1 MWRRQRDVRVQSP
14 EVAKQMR
21 KFFRKRGITSLDS
34 ESVARKYGMFFT
46 RGDGLW
52 GPWRPPGGGER
63 YSVHVSSQETE
74 DLAAVTKRVTL
85 ISDTLLMSHAPGSGL
100 HEIGTKNFRAIS
112 DFDSDENL
120 RSITYGMHCPDL
132 ASLGRWILDAE
143 GLLRMGLTTYLP
155 TISALSI
162 VDGEW
167 IEPPREQ
174 SSAVDYLLRDGR
186 LVEVSQTRPEM
197 NRMVRPIVAMD
208 IPFIEGVSLG
218 EFSKITE
225 GEFNSFRGF
234 RTFLRREFNALDE
247 AVDAE
252 QMDRALRDV
261 GFEIE
266 EGVREL
272 ESTMRV
278 LSRQRAFATT
288 GAVVAGVTV
297 VLAAVYGAVF
307 KEYVTGLVGGAG
319 GGALG
324 WAQAM
329 LADKSKGPVEDNKWY
344 YVWCLQRQSER
355 RL

>member
-1 MWRRQRDVRVQSP
+1 MSVQNP
-14 EVAKQMR
+14 EIAKQMK
-21 KFFRKRGITSLDS
+21 KFFRRAAPRRGGIDELHPASI
-34 ESVARKYGMFFT
+34 AREYGMFFT
-46 RGDGLW
+46 NTW
-52 GPWRPPGGGER
+52 GRKPWRPPEGGER
-63 YSVHVSSQETE
+63 YSVHVASRQG
-74 DLAAVTKRVTL
+74 DLAALTKRVTL
-85 ISDTLLMSHAPGSGL
+85 ISDTLLMSHTPAAGL
-100 HEIGTKNFRAIS
+100 HEIGRKGYAPAGETDNLDEAIS
-112 DFDSDENL
+112 FT
-120 RSITYGMHCPDL
+120 IGMHCPDL
-132 ASLGRWILDAE
+132 GSLGRWIRDAE
-143 GLLRMGLTTYLP
+143 GLLRMGLVAYLP
-155 TISALSI
+155 TVSDMEIY
-162 VDGEW
+162 DGER
-167 IEPPREQ
+167 IEPRPTR

-186 LVEVSQTRPEM
+186 LVEVSQARPEM
-197 NRMVRPIVAMD
+197 NRMVRPIAAMD
-208 IPFIEGVSLG
+208 LPFIEGVALAD
-218 EFSKITE
+218 FSKITE

-261 GFEIE
+261 GFQIE

-272 ESTMRV
+272 ETTMRM

-319 GGALG
+319 GGTLG

-329 LADKSKGPVEDNKWY
+329 LADKSKAPVEDNKWY
-344 YVWCLQRQSER
+344 YVWCLQEKSER